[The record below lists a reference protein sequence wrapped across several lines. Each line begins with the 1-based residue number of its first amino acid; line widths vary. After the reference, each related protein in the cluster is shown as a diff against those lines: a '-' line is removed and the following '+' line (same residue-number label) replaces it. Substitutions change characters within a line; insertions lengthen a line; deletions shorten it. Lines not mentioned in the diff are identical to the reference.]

1 MSEQGSTEWAQERAG
16 KVTASRFAD
25 VMAVLK
31 SGAPSQARLK
41 YMKEI
46 AFEILSGVPKQSV
59 NAAAL
64 KWGKDIEGYA
74 REAYELQTGNII
86 KIVGFVTHPTMEYVG
101 SSPDGLVD
109 EDGGIE
115 IKCPHDETV
124 HIGTLIE
131 GMPEEHIAQ
140 VQGNMFVTGRKWW
153 DFISFDPR
161 QAEPY
166 RFYIQRIERDEN
178 FIARLEESI
187 TSFWKEC
194 CAMVFNIRQKKAA

>member
-1 MSEQGSTEWAQERAG
+1 MSEQGSPEWAQERAG
-16 KVTASRFAD
+16 KITASRFAD
-25 VMAVLK
+25 VLAVLK
-31 SGAPSQARLK
+31 NGGPSQARLK
-41 YMKEI
+41 YMREI
-46 AFEILSGVPKQSV
+46 AFEILSGVPKQST

-64 KWGKDIEGYA
+64 KWGKEIEGYA

-86 KIVGFVTHPTMEYVG
+86 TTTGFATHPTLAYVG

-124 HIGTLIE
+124 HVQTLIE
-131 GMPEEHIAQ
+131 GMPEEHTAQ
-140 VQGNMFVTGRKWW
+140 VQGNMFVTGRQWW

-166 RFYIQRIERDEN
+166 RIFIQRIPRDEK
-178 FIARLEESI
+178 FIAKLEASI
-187 TSFWKEC
+187 DSFWTEA
-194 CAMVFNIRQKKAA
+194 CAMVDGIKQRKAA

>member
-1 MSEQGSTEWAQERAG
+1 MNEQGTPEWHQERAG

-25 VMAVLK
+25 VMSFLK
-31 SGAPSQARLK
+31 NGQSSQARLK
-41 YMKEI
+41 YTYEI

-59 NAAAL
+59 SAAAL
-64 KWGKDIEGYA
+64 KWGKEIEVYA
-74 REAYELQTGNII
+74 RQAYELQTGNII
-86 KIVGFVTHPTMEYVG
+86 TLSGFVTHREIAYVG

-124 HIGTLIE
+124 HIQTLLE
-131 GMPEEHIAQ
+131 GMPEDHTAQ
-140 VQGNMFVTGRKWW
+140 IQGNMFVTGRKWW

-166 RFYIQRIERDEN
+166 RFYVQRIERDQK
-178 FIARLEESI
+178 FIDKLEESI
-187 TSFWKEC
+187 ASFWKEC
-194 CAMVFNIRQKKAA
+194 CSMIYDLRKKKAA